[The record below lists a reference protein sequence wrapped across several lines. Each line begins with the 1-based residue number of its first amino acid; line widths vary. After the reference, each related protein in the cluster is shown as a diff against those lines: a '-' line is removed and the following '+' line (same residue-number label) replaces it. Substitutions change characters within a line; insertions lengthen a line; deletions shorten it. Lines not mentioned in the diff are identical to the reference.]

1 MNMVKATRRFEEWL
15 RRRTAIVEPD
25 LRTKHKHMAEAAFP
39 FLRATFYRWIQVW
52 PGVCSDLAK
61 APKVLAVGDLHI
73 ENFGTWRDAE
83 GRLIWGVNDF
93 DEAAE
98 LPYTND
104 LLRLA
109 TSAILAAEE
118 GHLAL
123 KPKEACN
130 AILDG
135 YGKSLAEHGGAFVLE
150 EEHKWLRQI
159 ATGELRDPVPFWK
172 KMDGLP
178 EVKSAIPASAR
189 EALEH
194 LLPAP
199 DSELSSGSPSSW
211 FGKPWACSAG
221 GAHGN
226 LWRQDRARGQGA
238 CAFFSLL
245 GERERGSDGNFVPG
259 NYESCRA
266 SARSF
271 CTSTRTMDCAAPLA
285 ALFAH

>member
-93 DEAAE
+93 DEAWP

-104 LLRLA
+104 LVRLA
-109 TSAILAAEE
+109 TSALVAREY
-118 GHLAL
+118 HDL
-123 KPKEACN
+123 KIDGKEAVG

-135 YGKSLAEHGGAFVLE
+135 Y
-150 EEHKWLRQI
+150 
-159 ATGELRDPVPFWK
+159 
-172 KMDGLP
+172 
-178 EVKSAIPASAR
+178 R
-189 EALEH
+189 EALERGGH
-194 LLPAP
+194 AFVLAEHHTALREMALYRLHDPNSFWDKLESLPTVKASVP
-199 DSELSSGSPSSW
+199 DVVL
-211 FGKPWACSAG
+211 A
-221 GAHGN
+221 
-226 LWRQDRARGQGA
+226 
-238 CAFFSLL
+238 SL
-245 GERERGSDGNFVPG
+245 
-259 NYESCRA
+259 
-266 SARSF
+266 
-271 CTSTRTMDCAAPLA
+271 
-285 ALFAH
+285 